1 MREGIQKYFII
12 AGILLSMVMCRKPYE
27 PPAIKASNHFLAIDG
42 FINTGAF
49 SSTTITLSRS
59 LNLLD
64 SVPNIPELNALVM
77 IQTPN
82 GASFTLADTGNNG
95 IYVSAPLTLDPS
107 QKYLVSVT
115 TSDGNKYVS
124 DPVTP
129 KASPPIDSL
138 TWELLD
144 DATAGTEVVNI
155 LVNSHDPTDN
165 TRYYRWDYV
174 ETWQHQSVMQSYWG
188 TKNNLVYPIDPSE
201 STFNCWTTGNS
212 NSIILGSSIALSSDV
227 VSHAQIASFIK
238 NDPKMDIK
246 YSMLVRQYPLDFDA
260 YKYWLTVQKNSQ
272 SLGGLFD
279 IQPSQIRGNF
289 HCITNPGDPVLGYVS
304 ACSVQEMRL
313 FINNNSLPGWKSNPV
328 FNCPIKD
335 IPTDPNN
342 SFLWNYPDPDFQIWY
357 FVSNFPAPPIMKITY
372 KVCLDCRFQGG
383 INIKPSFWQ

>member
-1 MREGIQKYFII
+1 MREWIQKYLII
-12 AGILLSMVMCRKPYE
+12 TGILLSMVMCRKPYE

-49 SSTTITLSRS
+49 SSTSITLSRS

-95 IYVSAPLTLDPS
+95 TYVSPPLSLDPN

-115 TSDGNKYVS
+115 TSDGNKYLS

-138 TWELLD
+138 TWELQD
-144 DATAGTEVVNI
+144 DASAGSETLNIFVNA
-155 LVNSHDPTDN
+155 HDPTNN
-165 TRYYRWDYV
+165 TRYYRWDYE
-174 ETWQHQSVMQSYWG
+174 ETWQHQSVMETFWG
-188 TKNNLVYPIDPSE
+188 TKDGLVYPIDPSE
-201 STFNCWTTGNS
+201 STFNCWTNGHS
-212 NSIILGSSIALSSDV
+212 NSIILGSTISLSDDV
-227 VSHAQIASFIK
+227 ISHVQVANFLK
-238 NDPKMDIK
+238 NDPKMDVE
-246 YSMLVRQYPLDFDA
+246 YSLLLKQYPLDFDA

-304 ACSVQEMRL
+304 ACSIQEKRF
-313 FINNNSLPGWKSNPV
+313 FISNSSMPGWKSNPP
-328 FNCPIKD
+328 FDCPIKEID
-335 IPTDPNN
+335 TDPTNA
-342 SFLWNYPDPDFQIWY
+342 FIWNYPDPEFQVWY
-357 FVSNFPAPPIMKITY
+357 FVSNIPAPPTMKITH
-372 KVCLDCRFQGG
+372 KDCLDCRIQGG